1 MSVSDRERVSHVVR
15 RLSVGAHPDVVGALR
30 TTDDAIARS
39 LDLSA
44 PAAPP
49 PTLAPPATQEEARRV
64 AAITEPLAWWIGR
77 MRADSRLIE
86 ERLVWFWHDHFAT
99 SIAKVR
105 VPYLMWQQHLTIRR
119 YATGSF
125 ADLLHAMAKD
135 PAMLVWLDGVTN
147 TARQRNENFGRE
159 CMELFTL
166 GRNAGYTQDDV
177 VAASRAFTGWVVD
190 VPFRRNAVAAG
201 AAPYAAAFVPRRHD
215 AGTKTLLGA
224 TGDFDLE
231 GALDVI
237 LDHPAA
243 ARFVAT
249 KLHRELV
256 GVDPD
261 PPTVAR
267 LAATFRRDWG
277 VLSLVEAIV
286 TSPAFTSDAAVRAKV
301 RTPLEKLVTLLQAVP
316 SRAPA
321 RAANGGGKA
330 ALAALRRMAYVP
342 FAPPN
347 VGGFPKGAP
356 LLGPHELVHA
366 LDLLAAIGGPPPE
379 AFTADVDALF
389 ARFGVFDVAPASR
402 AVVASHDDPVTRV
415 ALVLTSPEVALT

>member
-321 RAANGGGKA
+321 HAANGGGKA
-330 ALAALRRMAYVP
+330 ALAALRRMGYVP

>member
-30 TTDDAIARS
+30 TTDDAIARA

-49 PTLAPPATQEEARRV
+49 PTLAPPATEEESRRV

-321 RAANGGGKA
+321 HAANGGGKA
-330 ALAALRRMAYVP
+330 ALAALRRMGYVP

>member
-30 TTDDAIARS
+30 TTDDAIARA

-49 PTLAPPATQEEARRV
+49 PTLAPPATEEESRRV

-215 AGTKTLLGA
+215 AGTKTLLGV
-224 TGDFDLE
+224 TGDFDMD

-321 RAANGGGKA
+321 HAANGGGKA
-330 ALAALRRMAYVP
+330 ALAALRRMGYVP